1 VEASPAS
8 ITLPLPST
16 FWEFEMSTR
25 NFTATQVAAITGAAR
40 GIGLAIAERLAR
52 QGVFVYLLD
61 RDEAAL
67 AGSVDALTGQG
78 LKVAGIALDLTEG
91 EAVTAAFARIH
102 EAHGSLDFLVNN
114 AGVVRD
120 KRFLSM
126 TEQDWDLVVDT
137 NLRAQFLCCK
147 AALPLMLEKGFGRI
161 VNMSSRAWL
170 GGFGQAN
177 YSAAKGGVVSLT
189 RSLAI
194 EFAAKG
200 ITVNAIAPGI
210 VDTPLFQSFAPDVQ
224 TKLKET
230 VPVKRIG
237 TPEDIASAVEFFL
250 DPASSYVTGQ
260 TLYVCGGRS
269 LSSASV

>member
-1 VEASPAS
+1 
-8 ITLPLPST
+8 
-16 FWEFEMSTR
+16 M
-25 NFTATQVAAITGAAR
+25 TAQRFHEGQVAAVTGAAR
-40 GIGLAIAERLAR
+40 GIGLGITTRLAL
-52 QGVFVYLLD
+52 QGVTVYLLD
-61 RDEAAL
+61 RDAAAL
-67 AGSVDALTGQG
+67 LDAVQRLQEEGYD
-78 LKVAGIALDLTEG
+78 AHGIALDLTQGADVEG
-91 EAVTAAFARIH
+91 AFAKMREIS
-102 EAHGSLDFLVNN
+102 GRLDFLVNN

-120 KRFLSM
+120 KRFLKM
-126 TEQDWDLVVDT
+126 TEDDWDLVVDT

-147 AALPLMLEKGFGRI
+147 AALPLMLDAGFGRI
-161 VNMSSRAWL
+161 VNLSSRAWL

-200 ITVNAIAPGI
+200 ITVNTIAPGI
-210 VDTPLFQSFAPDVQ
+210 VDTPLFQAFEPDVQ
-224 TKLKET
+224 ARLKDT

-237 TPEDIASAVEFFL
+237 SPDDIANAVEFFL